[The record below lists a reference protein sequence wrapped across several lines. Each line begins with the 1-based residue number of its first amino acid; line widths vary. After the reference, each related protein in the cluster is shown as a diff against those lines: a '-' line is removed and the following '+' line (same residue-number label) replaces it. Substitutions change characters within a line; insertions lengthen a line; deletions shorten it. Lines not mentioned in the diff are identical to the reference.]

1 MTRPQ
6 AHSYIRMSTD
16 LQLRG
21 DSLRRQLQASTKYAA
36 ENNLDLVEHIRL
48 EDIGVSAFKGANVSG
63 GALGRF
69 FEAVQT
75 GRIARGSYLLVES
88 LDRISRQELRK
99 SLQIFLSIIDAGINI
114 VTLADNHVYTA
125 EKTELVDLVTSL
137 VIMSRAH
144 EKSQMKSRRVGA
156 AWANKRAN
164 AKTKPLT
171 AQCPAWLELS
181 ADRTAYE
188 VHEDRAKIIRRI
200 FREAANGVGSYSIT
214 RQLNEDSI
222 TPFARSRGWQMSY
235 VSKIL
240 NNRSVIGEYQ
250 PHKMVAGKRVPDGPA
265 ITNYFPAVVEQEL
278 FYRAQQGRRERLA
291 RGAGRKGKFISNL
304 FSGLATCAYCRAPM
318 HFENKGYPPKGAC
331 YLVCD
336 AARRGLGC
344 ETKRWRY
351 DHFETSFLAFV
362 REVDLAQIVHSE
374 EVAARRSALE
384 ASIEALQGELATIG
398 QQMDRTY
405 ELFAIAG
412 EAKEFVAAK
421 LKALESRRAA
431 IDEELRLKQAE
442 RTAITAE
449 VSAYYESKD
458 QVKALLAQ
466 LQGRDGDEVYKLRA
480 QIAAR
485 LKSLVTTIIV
495 APLGDAP
502 LTRRTIEFLSNQP
515 DAEDVIAHLERMSED
530 EAEHRRFFA
539 VGLADGTV
547 RAVHPSD
554 EDPLQFHQQLLA
566 NKRGMVRIHQSGE
579 VEEVIPPPLSADE
592 LLT

>member
-1 MTRPQ
+1 M
-6 AHSYIRMSTD
+6 
-16 LQLRG
+16 
-21 DSLRRQLQASTKYAA
+21 
-36 ENNLDLVEHIRL
+36 
-48 EDIGVSAFKGANVSG
+48 
-63 GALGRF
+63 
-69 FEAVQT
+69 
-75 GRIARGSYLLVES
+75 
-88 LDRISRQELRK
+88 
-99 SLQIFLSIIDAGINI
+99 SIIDAGINI

-144 EKSQMKSRRVGA
+144 EESQMKSRRVGA

-214 RQLNEDSI
+214 RRLNEDSI

-412 EAKEFVAAK
+412 EAKEFVAEK

-449 VSAYYESKD
+449 VSAYYESRD